1 MIEHASGNLLEAQC
15 DALINTVN
23 TVGVMGKGVA
33 LQFKQ
38 AFPDN
43 FKQYERACRAGEVQ
57 IGRMFVVPT
66 DGLGKPRYIINFPTK
81 RHWRQPSR
89 LEDIAAGLADLVA
102 QVVALQLESVAIP
115 PLGCG
120 SGGLDWS
127 RVRPLI
133 EEAFASVPEIRVLL
147 FAPTATPAAAAMPVS
162 TSQPAL
168 TRARA
173 VFIRLLELYGAL
185 GYRLSLLEVQ
195 KLAYFAQEAGEP
207 LRLRFQKAQYGPYAE
222 NLNHALQ
229 RMEGH
234 YVRGYGDRSRGHD
247 AQLHLLPG
255 AAEEAREFLEGCD
268 GAEDRLLR
276 VAGLIR
282 GFETPYG
289 MELLAS
295 VHWVARHDDTEAAR
309 DPSVGVTRVHEWS
322 SRKRERFSPDHI
334 RKAWQRLHDQGW
346 LDADPAGP

>member
-1 MIEHASGNLLEAQC
+1 MIEHASGNLLEAEC
-15 DALINTVN
+15 DALVNTVN
-23 TVGVMGKGVA
+23 TVGVMGKGIA

-43 FKQYERACRAGEVQ
+43 FREYQRACRSGEVR

-66 DGLGKPRYIINFPTK
+66 YRLDRPRYIINFPTK

-89 LEDIAAGLADLVA
+89 LEDIAAGLPDLIA
-102 QVVALQLESVAIP
+102 QVLALQLESVALP

-120 SGGLDWS
+120 SGGLDWN
-127 RVRPLI
+127 RVRPLV
-133 EEAFASVPEIRVLL
+133 EEAFASVPEVRVLL
-147 FAPTATPAAAAMPVS
+147 FAPVATPAAAAMPVG
-162 TSQPAL
+162 TSRPAM

-173 VFIRLLELYGAL
+173 VFICLLELYGAL

-234 YVRGYGDRSRGHD
+234 YVRGYGDRSRD
-247 AQLHLLPG
+247 AQLQLLPR
-255 AAEEAREFLEGCD
+255 AAEEARRFLAGCD
-268 GAEDRLLR
+268 GAEGRLPR
-276 VAGLIR
+276 VAQLIR

-295 VHWVARHDDTEAAR
+295 VHWVARHDDPEAAR
-309 DPSVGVTRVHEWS
+309 NPHVAVARVHEWS
-322 SRKRERFSPDHI
+322 PRKRERFSGEHI
-334 RKAWQRLHDQGW
+334 RKAWERLHDQGW
-346 LDADPAGP
+346 LEAAPPDP